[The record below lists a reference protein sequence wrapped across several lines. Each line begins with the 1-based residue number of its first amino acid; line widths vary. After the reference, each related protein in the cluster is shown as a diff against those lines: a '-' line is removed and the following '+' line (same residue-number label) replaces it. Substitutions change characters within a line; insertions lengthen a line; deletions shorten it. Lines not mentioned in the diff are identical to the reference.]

1 MPWEPEQATILT
13 TNKGGLILFFKITRA
28 VFFLIVLINLN
39 GCGNKTTEGD
49 SNEKTISDVFLKLIL
64 GGKTEEAWN
73 STSVEFKSYMGKA
86 EFQSTVA
93 ANPFLK
99 KEVAFEKVE
108 KDEKS
113 KVLTYCSYKEAKSKK
128 TVVVIVGPD
137 SDALRVQGIKIE

>member
-1 MPWEPEQATILT
+1 MFSNI
-13 TNKGGLILFFKITRA
+13 IRA
-28 VFFLIVLINLN
+28 VFFLILLINLN
-39 GCGNKTTEGD
+39 ACGNKNAEGD
-49 SNEKTISDVFLKLIL
+49 SNEKTISNVFLKLISE
-64 GGKTEEAWN
+64 GKTEEAWN

-86 EFQSTVA
+86 QFQSTVA

-99 KEVAFEKVE
+99 KEVSFEKAE

-137 SDALRVQGIKIE
+137 LDALRVQGMKIE